1 MAIYHLQPAAPSA
14 PLPALPAQR
23 QNTALHVAEDV
34 ACDQMHVQL
43 LGANLP
49 GVLQVWKMVHL

>member
-1 MAIYHLQPAAPSA
+1 MNGNQPAAPLA

-23 QNTALHVAEDV
+23 AQHRAVAEDV

>member
-1 MAIYHLQPAAPSA
+1 MAINQLRLWHLSR
-14 PLPALPAQR
+14 LCRLSG